1 MMYNFTLCKASLLY
15 KKWRMILMNNCC
27 GNCKRGLCAKD
38 ISIFSS
44 LDSGELTEIIE
55 KMNHKKLNKNDIV
68 FLEGEKAKTLYFL
81 NVGKIKIYKYT
92 KDGKEQILHI
102 LSEGD
107 FFGELNLLKESKYRF
122 NAKAM
127 EESKICTL
135 SKENFKEILLGKPEI
150 AIKILEIMG
159 ERLSEVENLAQN
171 LATNDI
177 DARIAFL
184 LKDLSD
190 KYGEENEENVVIN
203 LPLTREDMASYVGVT
218 RETISRKLKKFEEE
232 GIIKIVGTKKIVVM
246 DKEELKK
253 YI

>member
-1 MMYNFTLCKASLLY
+1 
-15 KKWRMILMNNCC
+15 MNNCC
-27 GNCKRGLCAKD
+27 GNCKRGLCTKK

-44 LDSGELTEIIE
+44 LDSSELTEIIE
-55 KMNHKKLNKNDIV
+55 KMNHKRVNKNDVV

-107 FFGELNLLKESKYRF
+107 FFGELNLLKESQYRF

-135 SKENFKEILLGKPEI
+135 SKENFKEILLDKPEI

-159 ERLSEVENLAQN
+159 ERLSALENLAQN

-184 LKDLSD
+184 LKNLSD
-190 KYGEENEENVVIN
+190 KYGEISNNDIIIN
-203 LPLTREDMASYVGVT
+203 LPLTREDMANYVGVT

-232 GIIKIVGTKKIVVM
+232 GIIKIVGTKKIIII
-246 DKEELKK
+246 DNEKLEE

>member
-1 MMYNFTLCKASLLY
+1 
-15 KKWRMILMNNCC
+15 MNNCC
-27 GNCKRGLCAKD
+27 GNCKRGLCTKE

-44 LDSGELTEIIE
+44 LDSSELTEIIE
-55 KMNHKKLNKNDIV
+55 KMIHKKFNKNDIV

-122 NAKAM
+122 NAKAI

-135 SKENFKEILLGKPEI
+135 SKENFKEILLDKPEI

-184 LKDLSD
+184 LKDLCD
-190 KYGEENEENVVIN
+190 KYGEFNENSIIIN
-203 LPLTREDMASYVGVT
+203 LPLNREDMANYVGVT

-246 DKEELKK
+246 DEKGLKK

>member
-1 MMYNFTLCKASLLY
+1 
-15 KKWRMILMNNCC
+15 MNNCC
-27 GNCKRGLCAKD
+27 GGCKRGLCAKD

-44 LDSGELTEIIE
+44 LDSSELTEIIE
-55 KMNHKKLNKNDIV
+55 KMNHKRVNKNDVI
-68 FLEGEKAKTLYFL
+68 FLEGEKAQTLYFL

-122 NAKAM
+122 NAKAI

-135 SKENFKEILLGKPEI
+135 SKENFKEILLYKPEI

-159 ERLSEVENLAQN
+159 ERLSDVESLAQN

-184 LKDLSD
+184 LKELSD
-190 KYGEENEENVVIN
+190 KYGKNNEGNLVIN
-203 LPLTREDMASYVGVT
+203 LHLTREDMANYVGIT

-232 GIIKIVGTKKIVVM
+232 GIIKIVGTKKIIII
-246 DKEELKK
+246 DNEKLEE

>member
-1 MMYNFTLCKASLLY
+1 
-15 KKWRMILMNNCC
+15 MNNCC
-27 GNCKRGLCAKD
+27 GGCKRGLCAKD

-44 LDSGELTEIIE
+44 LDSSELTEIIE
-55 KMNHKKLNKNDIV
+55 KMNHKRVNKNDVV

-122 NAKAM
+122 NAKAI
-127 EESKICTL
+127 EESKICML
-135 SKENFKEILLGKPEI
+135 SKENFKEILLYKPEI

-159 ERLSEVENLAQN
+159 ERLSDVESLAQN

-184 LKDLSD
+184 LKELSD
-190 KYGEENEENVVIN
+190 KYGKNNEGNLVIN
-203 LPLTREDMASYVGVT
+203 LHLTREDMASYVGIT

-232 GIIKIVGTKKIVVM
+232 GIIKIVGTKKIIII
-246 DKEELKK
+246 DNEKLEE

>member
-1 MMYNFTLCKASLLY
+1 
-15 KKWRMILMNNCC
+15 MNNCC
-27 GNCKRGLCAKD
+27 GNCKRGLCTKE

-44 LDSGELTEIIE
+44 LDSSELIEIIE
-55 KMNHKKLNKNDIV
+55 KMNHKRVNKNDVV

-122 NAKAM
+122 NAKAI

-135 SKENFKEILLGKPEI
+135 SKENFKEILLYKPEI

-159 ERLSEVENLAQN
+159 ERLSALENLAQN

-184 LKDLSD
+184 LKNLCD
-190 KYGEENEENVVIN
+190 KYGEISNNDIIIN
-203 LPLTREDMASYVGVT
+203 LPLTREDMANYVGVT

-232 GIIKIVGTKKIVVM
+232 GIIKIVGTKKIIII
-246 DKEELKK
+246 DNEKLEE

>member
-1 MMYNFTLCKASLLY
+1 
-15 KKWRMILMNNCC
+15 MNNCC
-27 GNCKRGLCAKD
+27 GNCKRGLCTKE

-44 LDSGELTEIIE
+44 LDSSELTEIIE
-55 KMNHKKLNKNDIV
+55 KMNHKKLNKNDVI

-122 NAKAM
+122 NAKAI

-135 SKENFKEILLGKPEI
+135 SKENFKEILLYKPEI

-159 ERLSEVENLAQN
+159 ERLSALENLAQN

-184 LKDLSD
+184 LKNLCD
-190 KYGEENEENVVIN
+190 KYGEISNNDIIIN
-203 LPLTREDMASYVGVT
+203 LPLTREDMANYVGVT

-232 GIIKIVGTKKIVVM
+232 NIIKIVGTKKIIII
-246 DKEELKK
+246 DNEKLEE

>member
-1 MMYNFTLCKASLLY
+1 
-15 KKWRMILMNNCC
+15 MNNCC
-27 GNCKRGLCAKD
+27 GNCKRGLCTKE

-44 LDSGELTEIIE
+44 LDSSELTEIIE
-55 KMNHKKLNKNDIV
+55 KMNHKKLNKNDVI

-122 NAKAM
+122 NAKAI

-135 SKENFKEILLGKPEI
+135 SKENFKEILLYKPEI

-159 ERLSEVENLAQN
+159 ERLSALENLAQN

-184 LKDLSD
+184 LKNLCD
-190 KYGEENEENVVIN
+190 KYGEISNNDIIIN
-203 LPLTREDMASYVGVT
+203 LPLTREDMANYVGVT

-232 GIIKIVGTKKIVVM
+232 NIIKIIGTKKIIIM
-246 DKEELKK
+246 NKKGLEE

>member
-1 MMYNFTLCKASLLY
+1 
-15 KKWRMILMNNCC
+15 MNNCC
-27 GNCKRGLCAKD
+27 GNCKRGLCTKE

-44 LDSGELTEIIE
+44 LDSSELTEIIE
-55 KMNHKKLNKNDIV
+55 KMNHKRVNKNDVV

-122 NAKAM
+122 NAKAI

-135 SKENFKEILLGKPEI
+135 SKENFKEILLYKPEI

-159 ERLSEVENLAQN
+159 ERLSALENLAQN

-177 DARIAFL
+177 DARITFL
-184 LKDLSD
+184 LKNLSD
-190 KYGEENEENVVIN
+190 KYGEISNNDIIIN
-203 LPLTREDMASYVGVT
+203 LPLTREDMANYVGVT

-232 GIIKIVGTKKIVVM
+232 GIIKIVGTKKIIII
-246 DKEELKK
+246 DNKKLEE

>member
-1 MMYNFTLCKASLLY
+1 
-15 KKWRMILMNNCC
+15 MNNCC
-27 GNCKRGLCAKD
+27 GNCKRGLCTKE

-44 LDSGELTEIIE
+44 LDSSELIEIIE
-55 KMNHKKLNKNDIV
+55 KMNHKRVNKNDVV

-122 NAKAM
+122 NAKAI

-135 SKENFKEILLGKPEI
+135 SKENFKEILLYKPEI

-159 ERLSEVENLAQN
+159 ERLSALENLAQN

-184 LKDLSD
+184 LKNLCD
-190 KYGEENEENVVIN
+190 KYGEISNNDIIIN
-203 LPLTREDMASYVGVT
+203 LPLTREDMANYVGVT

-232 GIIKIVGTKKIVVM
+232 NIIKIIGTKKIIIM
-246 DKEELKK
+246 NKKGLEE

>member
-1 MMYNFTLCKASLLY
+1 
-15 KKWRMILMNNCC
+15 MNNCC
-27 GNCKRGLCAKD
+27 GNCKRGLCTKE

-44 LDSGELTEIIE
+44 LDSSELTEIIE
-55 KMNHKKLNKNDIV
+55 KMNHKKLNKNDVI

-122 NAKAM
+122 NAKAI

-135 SKENFKEILLGKPEI
+135 SKENFKEILLYKPEI

-159 ERLSEVENLAQN
+159 ERLSALENLAQN

-184 LKDLSD
+184 LKNLCD
-190 KYGEENEENVVIN
+190 KYGEISNNDIIIN
-203 LPLTREDMASYVGVT
+203 LPLTREDMANYVGVT

-232 GIIKIVGTKKIVVM
+232 GIIKIVGTKKIIII
-246 DKEELKK
+246 DNEKLEE

>member
-1 MMYNFTLCKASLLY
+1 
-15 KKWRMILMNNCC
+15 MNNCC
-27 GNCKRGLCAKD
+27 GNCKRGLCTKE

-44 LDSGELTEIIE
+44 LDSSELIEIIE
-55 KMNHKKLNKNDIV
+55 KMNHKRVNKNDVV

-122 NAKAM
+122 NAKAI

-135 SKENFKEILLGKPEI
+135 SKENFKEILLYKPEI

-159 ERLSEVENLAQN
+159 ERLSALENLAQN

-184 LKDLSD
+184 LKNLCD
-190 KYGEENEENVVIN
+190 KYGEISNNDIIIN
-203 LPLTREDMASYVGVT
+203 LPLTREDTANYVGVT

-232 GIIKIVGTKKIVVM
+232 GIIKIVGTKKIIII
-246 DKEELKK
+246 DNEKLEE

>member
-1 MMYNFTLCKASLLY
+1 
-15 KKWRMILMNNCC
+15 MNNCC
-27 GNCKRGLCAKD
+27 GGCKRGLCAKD

-44 LDSGELTEIIE
+44 LDSSELTEIIE
-55 KMNHKKLNKNDIV
+55 KMNHKRVNKNDVI
-68 FLEGEKAKTLYFL
+68 FLEGEKAQTLYFL

-122 NAKAM
+122 NAKAI
-127 EESKICTL
+127 EESKICML
-135 SKENFKEILLGKPEI
+135 SKENFKEILLYKPEI

-159 ERLSEVENLAQN
+159 ERLSDVESLAQN

-184 LKDLSD
+184 LKELSD
-190 KYGEENEENVVIN
+190 KYGKNNEGNLVIN
-203 LPLTREDMASYVGVT
+203 LHLTREDMASYVGIT

-232 GIIKIVGTKKIVVM
+232 GIIKIVGTKKIIII
-246 DKEELKK
+246 DNEKLEE

>member
-1 MMYNFTLCKASLLY
+1 
-15 KKWRMILMNNCC
+15 MNNCC
-27 GNCKRGLCAKD
+27 GNCKRGLCTKE

-44 LDSGELTEIIE
+44 LDSSELTEIIE
-55 KMNHKKLNKNDIV
+55 KMNHKRVNKNDVI
-68 FLEGEKAKTLYFL
+68 FLEGEKAQTLYFL

-122 NAKAM
+122 NAKAI

-135 SKENFKEILLGKPEI
+135 SKENFKEILLYKPEI

-159 ERLSEVENLAQN
+159 ERLSDVESLAQN

-184 LKDLSD
+184 LKELSD
-190 KYGEENEENVVIN
+190 KYGKNNEGNLVIN
-203 LPLTREDMASYVGVT
+203 LHLTREDMANYVGIT

-232 GIIKIVGTKKIVVM
+232 GIIKIVGTKKIIII
-246 DKEELKK
+246 DNEKLEE

>member
-1 MMYNFTLCKASLLY
+1 
-15 KKWRMILMNNCC
+15 MNNCC
-27 GNCKRGLCAKD
+27 GNCKRGLCTKE

-44 LDSGELTEIIE
+44 LDSSELTEIIE
-55 KMNHKKLNKNDIV
+55 KMNHKRVNKNDVV

-122 NAKAM
+122 NAKAI

-135 SKENFKEILLGKPEI
+135 SKENFKEILLYKPEI

-159 ERLSEVENLAQN
+159 ERLSALENLAQN

-177 DARIAFL
+177 DARITFL
-184 LKDLSD
+184 LKNLSD
-190 KYGEENEENVVIN
+190 KYGEISNNDIIIN
-203 LPLTREDMASYVGVT
+203 LPLTREDMANYVGVT

-232 GIIKIVGTKKIVVM
+232 GIIKIVGTKKIIII
-246 DKEELKK
+246 DKKKLEE

>member
-1 MMYNFTLCKASLLY
+1 
-15 KKWRMILMNNCC
+15 MNNCC
-27 GNCKRGLCAKD
+27 GGCKRGLCAKD

-44 LDSGELTEIIE
+44 LDSSELTEIIE
-55 KMNHKKLNKNDIV
+55 KMNHKRVNKNDVV

-122 NAKAM
+122 NAKAI

-135 SKENFKEILLGKPEI
+135 SKENFKEILLYKPEI

-159 ERLSEVENLAQN
+159 ERLSDVESLAQN

-184 LKDLSD
+184 LKELSD
-190 KYGEENEENVVIN
+190 KYGKNNEGNLVIN
-203 LPLTREDMASYVGVT
+203 LHLTREDMANYVGIT

-232 GIIKIVGTKKIVVM
+232 GIIKIVGTKKIIII
-246 DKEELKK
+246 DNEKLEE